1 MRKNILTF
9 LMALVLALGCTATSF
24 AAENTGGA
32 VGYVNM
38 QKVYQSYPDI
48 QMTMSAL
55 DLEQQKAEKEF
66 NDQSTKLDDKGKQ
79 DLYNKLMQQ
88 LNKREQE
95 LTSPIDNKIR
105 KAIDNAAK
113 AKGINSVVDASVMLS
128 GGVDLTDD
136 VIAAISQDK

>member
-24 AAENTGGA
+24 AAENTSGA